1 MNDEKVFCSECNS
14 EILDGERSRE
24 YDGEIYCE
32 GCFYDQFFVCCCCEE
47 VIRNE
52 SLRHT
57 ENDLSFCVPC
67 FHESYTTCRTCD
79 EPVHIESAFQD
90 DGGDEYCEQCYRGRP
105 RNIHPWDYKPK
116 LNFHSMDKNFG
127 KCKLVLGVD
136 RERYETKSEL
146 FLGFEIETKMP
157 ILTISDN
164 ADFVL
169 QHSKDETLF
178 YLKDDST
185 IDGGFE
191 MVSHPA
197 TLEFHKSVAYKKL
210 FADMIKRGCRSHNTQ
225 TCGLHVHIN
234 RSFLSETDK
243 IKMAMFVYSQ
253 KANIIKIARRD
264 CLQWSKFKDIK
275 NLIKKHLPL
284 SNERYEAINFTNRN
298 TVELRTFK
306 GTLKYNTFIATLE
319 FVDSTIKFLKT
330 QSISYIGNA
339 TAQAQAGVWY
349 DYIQYLL
356 ANKKRYSTLILYL
369 KAKDIIFD
377 KHIIHDNTI
386 DTDDETTILES
397 EVA

>member
-1 MNDEKVFCSECNS
+1 MDDGKVFCIECDD

-24 YDGEIYCE
+24 YGGEIYCME
-32 GCFYDQFFVCCCCEE
+32 CFDGQFFVCCGCEE

-57 ENDLSFCVPC
+57 EHDLSFCVPC

-79 EPVHIESAFQD
+79 EPVHIESVWQD
-90 DGGDEYCEQCYRGRP
+90 DDGDEYCEQCYRGCSKK
-105 RNIHPWDYKPK
+105 IHTWDYKPK
-116 LNFHSMDKNFG
+116 LNFHSRDKNSFKIDGMG
-127 KCKLVLGVD
+127 K
-136 RERYETKSEL
+136 REL

-157 ILTISDN
+157 ISTISNN

-169 QHSKDETLF
+169 KHSKEETLF

-234 RSFLSETDK
+234 RTFLSETDK

-253 KANIIKIARRD
+253 KANIVKIARRD

-275 NLIKKHLPL
+275 NLIKKELPL
-284 SNERYEAINFTNRN
+284 SRERYEALNFTNRN
-298 TVELRTFK
+298 TIELRTFK
-306 GTLKYNTFIATLE
+306 GTLKYDTFIATLE
-319 FVDSTIKFLKT
+319 FVDSAIKFLKT
-330 QSISYIGNA
+330 QSISHIG
-339 TAQAQAGVWY
+339 TSTWKAQAGVWY

-377 KHIIHDNTI
+377 KHIIHDDAI